1 MRHHVSVAALA
12 LVLIA
17 ATLAAATPAAA
28 APSVR
33 YGLKDDAWLMH
44 GPGTLSGRVARL
56 QELGVQIVR
65 FSLPW
70 NDVAADRPTNA
81 VDPADPA
88 YDWSRTDPVL
98 VAIRS
103 AGIDVILDI
112 VGAPGWTNGGRPPA
126 YAPKSGASIGAFA
139 RAAGARYRWVR
150 RWAIWNEPNQRRWL
164 RPTSARVYVER
175 LLNPAYSAL
184 HGRIPAAHVAGGMT
198 AARGSVGGVSPVEW
212 IRGMRAARARLDAYA
227 HHPYPGRPSM
237 ETPWQ
242 GGCGHCR
249 TITMATLERLLHEVR
264 AAFGRRPIWLTEY
277 GYETRPPERR
287 PLGVPWA
294 RQAAYVASVA
304 RRVYAAPRVELLVNF
319 LVRDDGAPTGW
330 QSGFLTASGRTKPS
344 FRAFM
349 LPLEQ
354 VSRRGRVVRL
364 WGQVRPRG
372 GRQPFRIRLSRG
384 RGWTWVTRTRLTD
397 RRGFFS
403 IALLARSGA
412 RLQLWSPRDRL
423 FGVELRARS

>member
-1 MRHHVSVAALA
+1 MRRLA
-12 LVLIA
+12 VL
-17 ATLAAATPAAA
+17 TAAA
-28 APSVR
+28 AALVSAPGAGASPRVL
-33 YGLKDDAWLMH
+33 YGVQDDAWLSVG
-44 GPGTLSGRVARL
+44 GPRL
-56 QELGVQIVR
+56 ERRFALLQRLGVDIVR
-65 FSLPW
+65 YTLRW
-70 NDVAADRPTNA
+70 DQIAARRPRNPRSGGDRTYAWGSGDA
-81 VDPADPA
+81 VLKGL
-88 YDWSRTDPVL
+88 RK
-98 VAIRS
+98 R
-103 AGIDVILDI
+103 GIAAVVTIY
-112 VGAPGWTNGGRPPA
+112 GTPRWANGGRGPNW
-126 YAPKSGASIGAFA
+126 APA
-139 RAAGARYRWVR
+139 RARAMADFANAAAERFPWVR
-150 RWAIWNEPNQRRWL
+150 RWTIWNEPNQRRWL

-184 HGRIPAAHVAGGMT
+184 HGRIPAARVAGGMT
-198 AARGSVGGVSPVEW
+198 AARGSVDGVSPVEW

-227 HHPYPGRPSM
+227 HHPYPGRPTM
-237 ETPWQ
+237 ETPWR

-364 WGQVRPRG
+364 WGQVRPRA

-412 RLQLWSPRDRL
+412 RLQLWSPRDSL